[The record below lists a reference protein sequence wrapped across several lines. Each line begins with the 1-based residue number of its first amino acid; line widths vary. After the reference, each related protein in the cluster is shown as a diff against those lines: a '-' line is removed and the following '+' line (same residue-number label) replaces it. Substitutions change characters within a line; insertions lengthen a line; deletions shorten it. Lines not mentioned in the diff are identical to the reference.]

1 MIESPKQSDQNK
13 VIESKQHFFRG
24 FHQFWMMSNE
34 FWIISIMCEPTSTRS
49 QSLVTKYQNVNNCDH
64 FIIGIAN
71 NSSLPIAS
79 LAPSLFFPPLP
90 TKQPLKMLSLYF
102 SLLNYSSSL
111 SLSFFYYCPAPS
123 LFFPP
128 LPTKQPLKMISLYFS
143 LSLIIHPPYL
153 LHSFT
158 IVLLSFC
165 FSCNYLEQTPGSTTF
180 FTSLSQPNN
189 HLKCY
194 LFTFLSSIFHH
205 L

>member
-1 MIESPKQSDQNK
+1 MLI
-13 VIESKQHFFRG
+13 
-24 FHQFWMMSNE
+24 
-34 FWIISIMCEPTSTRS
+34 T
-49 QSLVTKYQNVNNCDH
+49 VTN

-79 LAPSLFFPPLP
+79 LDNLSLPIASLVPSLFFPPLP